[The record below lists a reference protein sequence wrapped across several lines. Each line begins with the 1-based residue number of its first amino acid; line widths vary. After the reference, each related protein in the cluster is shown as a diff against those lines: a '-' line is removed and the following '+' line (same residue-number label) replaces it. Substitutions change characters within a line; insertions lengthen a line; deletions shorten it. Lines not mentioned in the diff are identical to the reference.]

1 MKEVEFNLLEEPWI
15 RVLLPDCGV
24 REVSL
29 TDALLHARDYV
40 DLNGELPTQD
50 VAVLR
55 LLLAV
60 LHSVFARVDVAGRE
74 VSLYYSAGAPRPSTD
89 EALAR
94 WQSLWKLGHFPEE
107 PVREY
112 LARWRERF
120 WLFHPE
126 RPFWQVPEAGV
137 GTEYTSA
144 KLNGELSESSN
155 KLRLFPAYMGVGKS
169 KMDYAQAARWLLHIN
184 GYDDTSAKPKG
195 KGLPSPGAGWLGKLG
210 LIQAQGNNLFETLML
225 NLTFLQD
232 GESLWGAPRPCW
244 ELEAPRSAERVQIA
258 LPDNPA
264 ELLTL
269 QSRRLLLH
277 RDGDKVTGYTLLG
290 GDFFERTNAFCEQ
303 MTTWRAVEG
312 KKDEMTTYQP
322 KRHEPSKQFW
332 REFPSV
338 FAQRPNTRPP
348 GIVRW
353 ITRLQAPGVLCLD
366 RKSLVRFRIAAVKYG
381 DKDFFVT
388 DAFSDELSFHAA
400 LLDELGKRWRL
411 MVSEEIDRCQS
422 LAVAVGHLA
431 NDLALAAG
439 NRAKTLPQG
448 AKEQFYFQI
457 DQPFRQWLYS
467 IDPEWEE
474 EEERESLLA
483 WQRQAQRI
491 ARDLG
496 AQMAEQAGPAAF
508 AGRSIDKEGGKGKKD
523 GQEKAF
529 YSTPTAYNRFLN
541 QVSAIYSAGG
551 GA

>member
-29 TDALLHARDYV
+29 TDALLHAQDYS
-40 DLNGELPTQD
+40 DLAGELPTQD

-55 LLLAV
+55 LLLAI
-60 LHSVFARVDVAGRE
+60 LHAVFARVDAQGRE
-74 VSLYYSAGAPRPSTD
+74 APLYFRDGAPCPSTD
-89 EALAR
+89 EALVR
-94 WQSLWKLGHFPEE
+94 WQSLWRLGRFPET
-107 PVREY
+107 PIREY

-120 WLFHPE
+120 WLFHPQ
-126 RPFWQVPEAGV
+126 RPFWQVPEAEI

-144 KLNGELSESSN
+144 KLNGELSESGN
-155 KLRLFPAYMGVGKS
+155 KLRLFPAYTGVGKS
-169 KMDYAQAARWLLHIN
+169 EMDYAQAARWLLHIN

-225 NLTFLQD
+225 NLTLLQD
-232 GESLWGAPRPCW
+232 GTSLWGAPRPCW
-244 ELEAPRSAERVQIA
+244 EMDASRSAERVQIA

-277 RDGDKVTGYTLLG
+277 REGNKVTGYTLLG

-312 KKDEMTTYQP
+312 KKNEPITYQP
-322 KRHEPSKQFW
+322 KRHDPSKQFW

-338 FAQRPNTRPP
+338 FAQRTRPP

-353 ITRLQAPGVLCLD
+353 ITRLQDPNVFCLD
-366 RKSLVRFRIAAVKYG
+366 RKSVIRFRIAAVEYG

-388 DAFSDELSFHAA
+388 DTFSDELSFHAA
-400 LLDELGKRWRL
+400 LLDDLGKRWRQI
-411 MVSEEIDRCQS
+411 VSGEIDRCQA
-422 LAVAVGHLA
+422 LADAVGYLA

-439 NRAKTLPQG
+439 NKAKALPQE

-474 EEERESLLA
+474 EAEQESLCA
-483 WQRQAQRI
+483 WQHQAQRI
-491 ARDLG
+491 ARALG

-508 AGRSIDKEGGKGKKD
+508 AGRSMDKAGKKGKKGD
-523 GQEKAF
+523 QEKVF
-529 YSTPTAYNRFLN
+529 YSTPTAYNRFLSK
-541 QVSAIYSAGG
+541 VRAIYSAGG

>member
-1 MKEVEFNLLEEPWI
+1 
-15 RVLLPDCGV
+15 
-24 REVSL
+24 
-29 TDALLHARDYV
+29 
-40 DLNGELPTQD
+40 
-50 VAVLR
+50 
-55 LLLAV
+55 
-60 LHSVFARVDVAGRE
+60 
-74 VSLYYSAGAPRPSTD
+74 
-89 EALAR
+89 
-94 WQSLWKLGHFPEE
+94 
-107 PVREY
+107 
-112 LARWRERF
+112 
-120 WLFHPE
+120 
-126 RPFWQVPEAGV
+126 
-137 GTEYTSA
+137 
-144 KLNGELSESSN
+144 
-155 KLRLFPAYMGVGKS
+155 
-169 KMDYAQAARWLLHIN
+169 
-184 GYDDTSAKPKG
+184 
-195 KGLPSPGAGWLGKLG
+195 
-210 LIQAQGNNLFETLML
+210 ML
-225 NLTFLQD
+225 NLTLLQD
-232 GESLWGAPRPCW
+232 GESLGARRGRW

-467 IDPEWEE
+467 IDPEREE